1 MRNLLTRITTM
12 MAVVVGGFTLCWFPF
27 AIMFV
32 LFPTNEAVR
41 NYLGGENP
49 ALIDW
54 ITWIGISQTVSIKL
68 GLLSVAGYVNS
79 SINPVIYVLMNPR
92 IRETAASFLKSKN

>member
-1 MRNLLTRITTM
+1 M

-32 LFPTNEAVR
+32 PFPTNEAVR

-54 ITWIGISQTVSIKL
+54 ITWIGISQTVL
-68 GLLSVAGYVNS
+68 Y
-79 SINPVIYVLMNPR
+79 
-92 IRETAASFLKSKN
+92 